1 MPKLRAEDI
10 EGIDVD
16 YLDSIEYSTEEFD
29 RYDGDVPPVGLT
41 LSGYT
46 KKIWWTRSAK
56 DDAMLKILWIADE
69 NEGDLEEYNGCPFW
83 LNASLIGGAK
93 FKWAPWM
100 EVYGF
105 TLRKVL
111 TTTYVSKKEDQNGAP
126 VERIGSWKPGAES
139 DAAWCYIVTDQEPY
153 NGVMRPQVKEW
164 IAWDDFDPDAA
175 GGDGEAAEPEG
186 EDGEDGLLVNEDGDL
201 VDEDGNLVDED
212 GNLIDEEGNLI
223 EDEGEDGEDE
233 PPEDEPP
240 ARTGRRAARS
250 TPARTPARTAQPA
263 RAART
268 ASKPAT
274 ARTGRRTPARAASP
288 APARS
293 ARSTA
298 TPARSRTAK
307 AAAAAAPARST
318 RTKRRGTDNDPPF

>member
-10 EGIDVD
+10 EGIDVE

-29 RYDGDVPPVGLT
+29 RYDGEVPPIGLT

-56 DDAMLKILWIADE
+56 DDAMLKILWVADE

-139 DAAWCYIVTDQEPY
+139 EAAWCYIVTDQEPY

-164 IAWDDFDPDAA
+164 IAWDDYDPDAA
-175 GGDGEAAEPEG
+175 GAEDGEPAEPG
-186 EDGEDGLLVNEDGDL
+186 DEDGEDGLYNEDGDLVNEDGDL
-201 VDEDGNLVDED
+201 INEDGELIDEDGNVIED
-212 GNLIDEEGNLI
+212 GE
-223 EDEGEDGEDE
+223 GEDE
-233 PPEDEPP
+233 PPEDPEPEPP
-240 ARTGRRAARS
+240 ARTGRRARS
-250 TPARTPARTAQPA
+250 APARTAQPA

-274 ARTGRRTPARAASP
+274 ARTGSRTPARAAKP

-293 ARSTA
+293 ARATAATGRRGAAKPAASTG
-298 TPARSRTAK
+298 
-307 AAAAAAPARST
+307 PARST
-318 RTKRRGTDNDPPF
+318 RTKRRGADNDPPF

>member
-29 RYDGDVPPVGLT
+29 RYDGEVPPIGLT

-56 DDAMLKILWIADE
+56 DDAMLKILWVADE

-105 TLRKVL
+105 TLKKVL

-153 NGVMRPQVKEW
+153 NGVMQPRVKEW
-164 IAWDDFDPDAA
+164 IAWDDFSP
-175 GGDGEAAEPEG
+175 DGEAAEPG
-186 EDGEDGLLVNEDGDL
+186 DEDEPEDL

-212 GNLIDEEGNLI
+212 GNLIDEDGNLI
-223 EDEGEDGEDE
+223 EDGDDGEGDDE
-233 PPEDEPP
+233 PEDEPP
-240 ARTGRRAARS
+240 ARTGRRA
-250 TPARTPARTAQPA
+250 PARTAQSA

-274 ARTGRRTPARAASP
+274 ARTGSRTRTNAAKPAT
-288 APARS
+288 ARS
-293 ARSTA
+293 ARATA

-307 AAAAAAPARST
+307 PAAAAAPARST
-318 RTKRRGTDNDPPF
+318 RTKRRGADNDPPF

>member
-29 RYDGDVPPVGLT
+29 RYDGEVPPIGLT

-56 DDAMLKILWIADE
+56 DDAMLKILWVADE

-83 LNASLIGGAK
+83 LNAALIGGAK

-105 TLRKVL
+105 TLKKVL

-153 NGVMRPQVKEW
+153 NGVMQPRVKEW
-164 IAWDDFDPDAA
+164 IAWDDFSP
-175 GGDGEAAEPEG
+175 DGEAAEPG
-186 EDGEDGLLVNEDGDL
+186 DEDEPEDL

-212 GNLIDEEGNLI
+212 GNLIDEDGNLI
-223 EDEGEDGEDE
+223 EDGEADGDEDDE

-240 ARTGRRAARS
+240 ARTGRRA
-250 TPARTPARTAQPA
+250 PARTAQSV

-274 ARTGRRTPARAASP
+274 ARTGSRTRTNAAKPAT
-288 APARS
+288 ARS
-293 ARSTA
+293 ARATA
-298 TPARSRTAK
+298 TSGRSRTAK
-307 AAAAAAPARST
+307 PAATAAPARST